1 MTLRPALSAVL
12 LGCCALALVPSEA
25 HAAWH
30 RGGHGTHQSASQAVP
45 SDDTP
50 PIVASLPDD
59 VGQTASPEGGE
70 PAPSNFHETGE
81 ASYYGPH
88 WEGRRTASGAVFD
101 MHALTAAHHW
111 LPFGTR
117 VRVRVAETGQEVVV
131 IITDRLRAAR
141 RVIDLSLG
149 AAKALGM
156 VRQGVAMVTLSPE

>member
-1 MTLRPALSAVL
+1 MTLRPALFAVL
-12 LGCCALALVPSEA
+12 FGCCALALVPS
-25 HAAWH
+25 AARAARH
-30 RGGHGTHQSASQAVP
+30 RAPQAVP

-59 VGQTASPEGGE
+59 VAQGASANAGAGN
-70 PAPSNFHETGE
+70 PAPSNYHEMGE

-88 WEGRRTASGAVFD
+88 WAGRRTASGAIFD
-101 MHALTAAHHW
+101 MHALTAAHRW

-149 AAKALGM
+149 AAQALGM
-156 VRQGVAMVTLSPE
+156 VRQGVALVTLSPD